1 MSTVRGIRGA
11 TTADANTKQSILHAT
26 TEMLTELVEANGLD
40 VDDVAAAHFTTTQDL
55 NAEFPAVAARLM
67 GWEHVALM
75 CGHEM
80 AVPDAQP
87 MCIRVMVL
95 VNTDKPPGE
104 LVNVYLKG
112 AVTLRKRGME
122 RPQP

>member
-40 VDDVAAAHFTTTQDL
+40 VDDIAAAHFTTTQDL

-95 VNTDKPPGE
+95 ANTDKHPGE

-122 RPQP
+122 RPRP